1 MNQERKPSL
10 AEGYEAEIDE
20 FELAQD
26 LEFELAQDL
35 EFELAQDLEL
45 ETMIELLE
53 E

>member
-35 EFELAQDLEL
+35 EL

>member
-26 LEFELAQDL
+26 LE
-35 EFELAQDLEL
+35 L
-45 ETMIELLE
+45 ETMIALLE